1 MPKVEMINGDTTPV
15 VFCNKLAEVSDIIE
29 DIAVIV
35 NYKDGS
41 THVFNTVMKN
51 RDMAWFR
58 WFFDQE
64 FRPISVE
71 E

>member
-1 MPKVEMINGDTTPV
+1 MAKVEMLNGDTTPV
-15 VFCNKLAEVSDIIE
+15 VFCNRLTEISDDIK
-29 DIAVIV
+29 DIAVIL
-35 NYKDGS
+35 NFKNGE
-41 THVFNTVMKN
+41 THVFNTTMKN

-64 FRPISVE
+64 FRPISTE